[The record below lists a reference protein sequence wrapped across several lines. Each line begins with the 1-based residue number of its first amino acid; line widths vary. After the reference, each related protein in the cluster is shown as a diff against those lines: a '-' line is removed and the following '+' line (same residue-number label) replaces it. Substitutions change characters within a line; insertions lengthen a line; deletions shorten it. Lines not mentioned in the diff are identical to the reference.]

1 EPIAR
6 DRADLL
12 ARLDGLLVGNSPVE
26 GVFFKNQFLQPDL
39 DFTVRFPPKWDTV
52 NAPNLVAAKAPDED
66 VLVLVQLVGRGD
78 DPLQVARAVEEKAK
92 VRLLENA
99 QLTEINGL
107 RAVRS
112 ATIVRGSKGKMGL
125 DLTWIAHRSLVYQIT
140 GVSPSKQF
148 NRYSKAFFDVAG
160 SFRPLSEAERSEIK
174 EARLHIVRAQDGE
187 VLEKLIGRTNGV
199 WTPAET

>member
-1 EPIAR
+1 
-6 DRADLL
+6 
-12 ARLDGLLVGNSPVE
+12 
-26 GVFFKNQFLQPDL
+26 
-39 DFTVRFPPKWDTV
+39 
-52 NAPNLVAAKAPDED
+52 
-66 VLVLVQLVGRGD
+66 
-78 DPLQVARAVEEKAK
+78 
-92 VRLLENA
+92 
-99 QLTEINGL
+99 
-107 RAVRS
+107 
-112 ATIVRGSKGKMGL
+112 MGL

-199 WTPAET
+199 WTPAETAVANAIEANTRLDEGQLIKLPVPQAYVPSR